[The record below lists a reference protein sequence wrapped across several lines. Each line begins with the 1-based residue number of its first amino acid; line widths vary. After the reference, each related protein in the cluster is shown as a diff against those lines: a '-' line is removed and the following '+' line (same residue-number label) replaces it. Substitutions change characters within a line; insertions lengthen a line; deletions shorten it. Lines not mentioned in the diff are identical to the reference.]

1 MSRMSDFTRGSRMVT
16 VHPLGE
22 GWETS
27 MKDLKFEQKRSL
39 SRREAADQLTALAE
53 ALREGGEADI
63 ELTPGT
69 LSLRIPDD
77 LRSEIEVEIGDG
89 EVELEIEFKWR
100 TAGSRTASTEA
111 AEPTPDKPTP
121 RRSTPAKSARGG
133 PSKPRTTKRS
143 PAKTS

>member
-1 MSRMSDFTRGSRMVT
+1 
-16 VHPLGE
+16 
-22 GWETS
+22 

-89 EVELEIEFKWR
+89 EVELEIEFTWR

-111 AEPTPDKPTP
+111 AKPTTNKPTP
-121 RRSTPAKSARGG
+121 RKSPPAKSAGGG

-143 PAKTS
+143 PAKAS

>member
-1 MSRMSDFTRGSRMVT
+1 
-16 VHPLGE
+16 
-22 GWETS
+22 

-53 ALREGGEADI
+53 ALRAGGEADI

-89 EVELEIEFKWR
+89 EVELEIEFTWR

-111 AEPTPDKPTP
+111 AKPTTNKPTP
-121 RRSTPAKSARGG
+121 RKSPPAKSAGGG

-143 PAKTS
+143 PAKAS

>member
-1 MSRMSDFTRGSRMVT
+1 
-16 VHPLGE
+16 
-22 GWETS
+22 

-39 SRREAADQLTALAE
+39 SRREAADRLTALAE

-100 TAGSRTASTEA
+100 TAGSRTASTET
-111 AEPTPDKPTP
+111 AEPAPDKPTT
-121 RRSTPAKSARGG
+121 RRSTADKSARGG
-133 PSKPRTTKRS
+133 PSKPGTTKRS
-143 PAKTS
+143 PAKVS

>member
-1 MSRMSDFTRGSRMVT
+1 
-16 VHPLGE
+16 
-22 GWETS
+22 

-100 TAGSRTASTEA
+100 TAGSRTASSEA
-111 AEPTPDKPTP
+111 AKPTPDRPTPDKPTP
-121 RRSTPAKSARGG
+121 RKTTPATSARSG
-133 PSKPRTTKRS
+133 PSRPRTTKRA
-143 PAKTS
+143 PAKTP